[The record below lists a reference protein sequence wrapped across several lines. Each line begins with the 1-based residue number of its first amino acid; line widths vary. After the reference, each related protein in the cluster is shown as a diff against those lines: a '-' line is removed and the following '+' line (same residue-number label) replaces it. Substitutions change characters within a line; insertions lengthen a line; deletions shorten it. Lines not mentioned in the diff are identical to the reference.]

1 MLRISNKNNWLI
13 TVILNILLCTPVY
26 AADMDRAIIAAGGEK
41 GTIGSNSLIYTF
53 GQAFSSSPSASLQ
66 IGFLPGLSPS
76 PSSCPIGINKE
87 WACVAFQGLEPT
99 YEVGDTLKVNLIE
112 NVNVTRFTQVYLWV
126 AIQTPAALR
135 FRTPIALEPF
145 SDSPQPWKES
155 VQNSDILHNLLDV
168 PLVEGIG
175 GEYTLYG
182 LYVKTG
188 TNPMEHLDNIEAI
201 QRSNLAI
208 EKTTL
213 AYEPGFYNGERVS
226 CFDD

>member
-1 MLRISNKNNWLI
+1 M
-13 TVILNILLCTPVY
+13 LLCTPVY
-26 AADMDRAIIAAGGEK
+26 AGMDRAIIAAGGEK

-66 IGFLPGLSPS
+66 IGFLPPSLSI
-76 PSSCPIGINKE
+76 CPFLDGKCE
-87 WACVAFQGLEPT
+87 WAKVEFKGLKPF
-99 YEVGDTLKVNLIE
+99 YEVGNTIRVDLIE
-112 NVNVTRFTQVYLWV
+112 DVNVTRFTQVDLWV

-155 VQNSDILHNLLDV
+155 VQNPEVHRLFDI

-175 GEYTLYG
+175 GEYILYG

-213 AYEPGFYNGERVS
+213 ANEPGFSKGKRVS
-226 CFDD
+226 CFDDD